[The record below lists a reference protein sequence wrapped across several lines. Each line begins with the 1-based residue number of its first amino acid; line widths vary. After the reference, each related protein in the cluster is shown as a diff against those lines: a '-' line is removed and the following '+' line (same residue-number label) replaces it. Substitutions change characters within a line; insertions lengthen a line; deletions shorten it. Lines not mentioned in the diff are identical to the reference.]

1 MTRLAAGVVLL
12 ALTGCGPSEYTL
24 KTKDRTRG
32 DIEQVSIMN
41 TVRREMTAVADS
53 GKVLKEQ
60 QTNTTE
66 TVVYTE
72 TILEKPDTDKPATR
86 RSREYETAQISEG
99 EQRNL
104 TLPYQGK
111 SVLIEKK
118 KDKWHYRINNALEL
132 TGEWAKYLDNE
143 FAKRDEIDEPVTLL
157 FPKEPIKAG
166 ASWPLDMERL
176 VKQYEKLAPA
186 PIDTAQATG
195 TGKLVRVYRNEGAQF
210 GVIEVAL
217 EMPLK
222 EQAQGAM
229 QVGPGSKLTLNQTID
244 ACIDGAVSTGKW
256 NTVMKLT
263 VNASVPQGK
272 VIISA
277 EGNYQRA
284 TKDMTNK

>member
-1 MTRLAAGVVLL
+1 MNRLL
-12 ALTGCGPSEYTL
+12 AGIALLSITGCGSSEYTL
-24 KTKDRTRG
+24 KVKERSRG
-32 DIEQVSIMN
+32 DVEQVSIVN
-41 TVRREMTAVADS
+41 NLRREMTAVADS

-60 QTNTTE
+60 KTNYTE
-66 TVVYTE
+66 TMVYTE

-118 KDKWHYRINNALEL
+118 DDKWHYRINNGLEL

-157 FPKEPIKAG
+157 FPKGPIKIG
-166 ASWPLDMERL
+166 DSWPVDMERL
-176 VKQYEKLAPA
+176 IKHYEKLAPS

-210 GVIEVAL
+210 GVIEVVL
-217 EMPLK
+217 EMPLTQ
-222 EQAQGAM
+222 QAQGAM
-229 QVGPGSKLTLNQTID
+229 QIGPKSTLTLNQTID
-244 ACIDGAVSTGKW
+244 ACIDGSLSTGKLS
-256 NTVMKLT
+256 TEMKLT
-263 VNASVPQGK
+263 VNGSVPQGK
-272 VIISA
+272 IIISG
-277 EGNYQRA
+277 EGNYQLA
-284 TKDMTNK
+284 IKDETKR